1 MSDGVIRKMC
11 ECCGERNCSKE
22 EMQYCKFCGSEDLY
36 TLTEQEDDELER
48 CMDEGF
54 SRHYWKEL
62 RRRHVLHSKAFSR
75 EEYEARAKAEEKL
88 VGKAE
93 SELENH
99 TPIYNEDGSLNI
111 EATLASP
118 PAVEKEV
125 VPVHRPQ
132 CPTCHS
138 HNLEKIGA
146 FEKAVSIGMFGFFS
160 NKRKYQFRCKDCG
173 YMW

>member
-11 ECCGERNCSKE
+11 ECCGEWNCSKE
-22 EMQYCKFCGSEDLY
+22 EIQYCKFCGSEDLY
-36 TLTEQEDDELER
+36 TLTEQEDKELDWFQDEDFVLY
-48 CMDEGF
+48 
-54 SRHYWKEL
+54 YWEEL

-93 SELENH
+93 RELENH

-138 HNLEKIGA
+138 KNLEKIGA
-146 FEKAVSIGMFGFFS
+146 FEKAVSIGMFGIFS